1 LAVSTLKPKQ
11 LIFHDKARD
20 KIRRDGTGRD
30 GTGRDGAALAE
41 AVKVSPGPRGEP

>member
-11 LIFHDKARD
+11 LIFHDEARD
-20 KIRRDGTGRD
+20 KIRRD